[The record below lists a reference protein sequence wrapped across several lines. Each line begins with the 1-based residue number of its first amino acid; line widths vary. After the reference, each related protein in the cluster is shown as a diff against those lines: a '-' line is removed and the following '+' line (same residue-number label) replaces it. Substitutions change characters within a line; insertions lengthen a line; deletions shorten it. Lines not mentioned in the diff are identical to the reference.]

1 MKKKLRLKLIFW
13 LLSSVVFGVAFAG
26 MIRSEWFLTWHLK
39 FSNFFYHQGRGEI
52 MREVVLVAIDDKS
65 FERKNASELRTLQ
78 FSKTDYARVIENLE
92 KAGAKAIGVDI
103 IFTENTSDADKAA
116 LVDTLRR
123 YDNVVLAAEPKTVST
138 AGLKPLPEFI
148 EPHPGNL
155 GSILFQPDQDNV
167 VRRQRVL
174 LDDPEVPQSFA
185 VQVARLFLDLI
196 PTDSTRVPSGF
207 QLMDFVARV
216 GDRRV
221 SPITIP
227 LDATDRMSLN
237 FFGPP
242 NSFPSISFVDAFE
255 DRFIDRQSGAPVDLA
270 GRIVLIGEMGTGLHD
285 EQYVP
290 TSQGRPMPGVEI
302 HANAVQTLLTRQFLV
317 DQSPLG
323 VWGVSM
329 GVIVLALCLF
339 LFLGILSSVA
349 ILVVGFV
356 IYTIVSW
363 VAFEYGL
370 ILNTVYPYLAIALM
384 FMVAYVYRYFTEA
397 RHARHTERAFSKYVS
412 HHVVRRILEHPEH
425 LKLGGEKR
433 ELTVLFSDI
442 AGFTTISEKVEP
454 EKLVDQLNEYL
465 DAMTGIILDTDGTL
479 DKYIGDAIM
488 AFWGAPLHQPDHAVR
503 ACMAALD
510 YQKKLIE
517 LRKTWEGRG
526 QLPFHA
532 RIGINTGPMIV
543 GNVGSHRRFDYTV
556 IGDAVNLS
564 ARLEGVNKV
573 YDTSILINETTYRQ
587 AKEHIE
593 VRAIDLLTVKGKTHP
608 VEVYELQARKGEL
621 SDTQKKLNRHFHEG
635 VVAYRHQE
643 WDKAI
648 QCFEKAL
655 EVVPDDGSSKV
666 YIERCEHLKHEQLPK
681 DWDGSYTLKTK

>member
-13 LLSSVVFGVAFAG
+13 LLSSVVFGLAFAG
-26 MIRSEWFLTWHLK
+26 MIRSDWFLTWHLK
-39 FSNFFYHQGRGEI
+39 FSNFFYHQGQGAV

-78 FSKTDYARVIENLE
+78 FSKADYARVIENLE

-116 LVDTLRR
+116 LVDTLKR
-123 YDNVVLAAEPKTVST
+123 YDNVILAAEPKTPAT
-138 AGLKPLPEFI
+138 TGLKPLPEFI

-167 VRRQRVL
+167 VRRQKVL
-174 LDDPEVPQSFA
+174 LDDPVVPQSFA
-185 VQVARLFLDLI
+185 VRVARAFLDLI
-196 PTDSTRVPSGF
+196 PEDSGRVPSGF
-207 QLMDFVARV
+207 RLMDFVARV

-227 LDATDRMSLN
+227 LDATDRMNLN

-242 NSFPSISFVDAFE
+242 NSFSSISFVDVLE
-255 DRFIDRQSGAPVDLA
+255 NRFIDRQSGLPLDL
-270 GRIVLIGEMGTGLHD
+270 GGKMVLIGEMGTGLHD

-302 HANAVQTLLTRQFLV
+302 HANALQTLLTGQFLV
-317 DQSPLG
+317 DQSPVG
-323 VWGVSM
+323 IWGVSM
-329 GVIVLALCLF
+329 AVLVLALGLF
-339 LFLGILSSVA
+339 LFLGIVSSVA
-349 ILVVGFV
+349 ILVVGCL

-363 VAFEYGL
+363 IAFEYGL
-370 ILNTVYPYLAIALM
+370 ILNTVYPYLAITLM
-384 FMVAYVYRYFTEA
+384 FTVAYLYRYFTEA

-412 HHVVRRILEHPEH
+412 HHVVRRILENPHE

-442 AGFTTISEKVEP
+442 AGFTTISEKVAP
-454 EKLVDQLNEYL
+454 EKLVEQLNEYL

-488 AFWGAPLHQPDHAVR
+488 AFWGAPLHQPDHAIR

-517 LRKTWEGRG
+517 LRKIWEGRG

-543 GNVGSHRRFDYTV
+543 GNVGSNRRFDYTV

-573 YDTSILINETTYRQ
+573 YDTSILINETTYQQ
-587 AKEHIE
+587 AKAHIE

-621 SDTQKKLNRHFHEG
+621 SETQKKLNHHFHEG

-643 WDKAI
+643 WGKAI
-648 QCFEKAL
+648 EAFEKCL
-655 EVVPDDGSSKV
+655 KVVPDDGSSKV
-666 YIERCEHLKHEQLPK
+666 YIERCEHLKHETLPK